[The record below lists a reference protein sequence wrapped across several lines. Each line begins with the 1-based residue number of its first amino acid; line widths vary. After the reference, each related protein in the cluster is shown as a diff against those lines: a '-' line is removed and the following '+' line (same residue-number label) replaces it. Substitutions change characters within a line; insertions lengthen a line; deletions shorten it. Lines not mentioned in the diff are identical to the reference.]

1 MKKLICVLFLVTEI
15 LVFGCATNNQTAK
28 PEAEE
33 QTEITQENQVA
44 VEELNTKIQENT
56 SVENPVVEAP
66 EEEQKPADTKKEK
79 SKKNDKK
86 ADKKSEKKKDTKE
99 NEKAEEEQKQDDEVQ
114 MIGMPNPFE
123 KKASLDAANK
133 AAGFN
138 FTSPAKYTTYEAK
151 EYRVIKDEMVEIIY
165 KDSANPDE
173 DIRVRKANGNLD
185 ISGDYNSYLTNK
197 IVNDAGIQILLRG
210 EDDRYHA
217 ATWTS
222 GDYSY
227 AIDSKAGITE
237 NKLKGFIQR
246 IY

>member
-1 MKKLICVLFLVTEI
+1 MKKKICVLFLITEI
-15 LVFGCATNNQTAK
+15 LVFGCASNNQTAK
-28 PEAEE
+28 PEVEVREENEEVELKIQGNQAAENTLTEAETPAEE
-33 QTEITQENQVA
+33 KIK
-44 VEELNTKIQENT
+44 EEAKETKE
-56 SVENPVVEAP
+56 VK
-66 EEEQKPADTKKEK
+66 EEKKEDTKK
-79 SKKNDKK
+79 KKDKK
-86 ADKKSEKKKDTKE
+86 ADKKTEEKKEETV
-99 NEKAEEEQKQDDEVQ
+99 EEESKDE
-114 MIGMPNPFE
+114 MTGLPNPFE

-133 AAGFN
+133 AAGLTFS
-138 FTSPAKYTTYEAK
+138 SPTKYTTYEAK
-151 EYRVIKDEMVEIIY
+151 EYRAIKNEMVEIIY
-165 KDSANPDE
+165 KDSSNPDE
-173 DIRVRKANGNLD
+173 DIRVRKAKGNLD

-222 GDYSY
+222 GDYSF

>member
-1 MKKLICVLFLVTEI
+1 MKKKICVLFLITEI
-15 LVFGCATNNQTAK
+15 LVFGCASNNQTSK
-28 PEAEE
+28 PEVVE
-33 QTEITQENQVA
+33 VK
-44 VEELNTKIQENT
+44 EELELKIQENQAAENT
-56 SVENPVVEAP
+56 LTEAETPVEEKNKEEAK
-66 EEEQKPADTKKEK
+66 EEKKED
-79 SKKNDKK
+79 KKKKKDKK
-86 ADKKSEKKKDTKE
+86 ADKKTEEKKE
-99 NEKAEEEQKQDDEVQ
+99 EKVEEEELKDE
-114 MIGMPNPFE
+114 MTGLPNPFE

-133 AAGFN
+133 AAGLT
-138 FTSPAKYTTYEAK
+138 FTSPSKYTTYEAK
-151 EYRVIKDEMVEIIY
+151 EYRAIKDEMVEIIY
-165 KDSANPDE
+165 KDSTNPDE
-173 DIRVRKANGNLD
+173 DIRVRKAKGNLD

-210 EDDRYHA
+210 EDDKYHA

>member
-1 MKKLICVLFLVTEI
+1 MKKIICVLFLVTEI
-15 LVFGCATNNQTAK
+15 IVYGCATNEQVAK
-28 PEAEE
+28 PE
-33 QTEITQENQVA
+33 TEGQSETVQGNQPTA
-44 VEELNTKIQENT
+44 EELNAKIQEKTSAENT
-56 SVENPVVEAP
+56 AVEAP
-66 EEEQKPADTKKEK
+66 EEEQKPAKTKEEK
-79 SKKNDKK
+79 SKKKDKK
-86 ADKKSEKKKDTKE
+86 ADKKAEKQESEKT
-99 NEKAEEEQKQDDEVQ
+99 KAEEELQENDVQ
-114 MIGMPNPFE
+114 IVGMPNPFE

-133 AAGFN
+133 AAGFS
-138 FTSPAKYTTYEAK
+138 FTSPSKYTTYEAK

-165 KDSANPDE
+165 KDTSNPDE
-173 DIRVRKANGNLD
+173 DIRVRKAKGNLD

-210 EDDRYHA
+210 EDDKYHA

>member
-1 MKKLICVLFLVTEI
+1 MKKTICVLFLITEI
-15 LVFGCATNNQTAK
+15 LVFGCASNNQVKK
-28 PEAEE
+28 PEAEDQPE
-33 QTEITQENQVA
+33 SVQESQDN
-44 VEELNTKIQENT
+44 VEELNAKIQGEVQVENT
-56 SVENPVVEAP
+56 VVETQ
-66 EEEQKPADTKKEK
+66 EEEQKPAETKEEK
-79 SKKNDKK
+79 SKKKKDIK
-86 ADKKSEKKKDTKE
+86 ADKKNEEKEPEESKT
-99 NEKAEEEQKQDDEVQ
+99 EEEQQEEDVQ
-114 MIGMPNPFE
+114 LIGKPNPFE

-133 AAGFN
+133 AAGFI
-138 FTSPAKYTTYEAK
+138 FTSPSKYTTYEAK
-151 EYRVIKDEMVEIIY
+151 EYRVIKDEMVEIMY
-165 KDSANPDE
+165 VDSSNPDE

-185 ISGDYNSYLTNK
+185 ISGDYNTYATNK

-237 NKLKGFIQR
+237 NNLKGFVQR

>member
-15 LVFGCATNNQTAK
+15 FVFGCATNNQTAK
-28 PEAEE
+28 PEAEDQVE
-33 QTEITQENQVA
+33 NIQEVTDEVDIKKQEKTQVENSIV
-44 VEELNTKIQENT
+44 VEEK
-56 SVENPVVEAP
+56 
-66 EEEQKPADTKKEK
+66 EEEQKPAKTKEEK
-79 SKKNDKK
+79 SKKKDKK
-86 ADKKSEKKKDTKE
+86 ADKKAEKQESEKT
-99 NEKAEEEQKQDDEVQ
+99 KAEEELQENDVQ
-114 MIGMPNPFE
+114 IVGMPNPFE

-133 AAGFN
+133 AAGFS
-138 FTSPAKYTTYEAK
+138 FTSPSKYTTYEAK

-165 KDSANPDE
+165 KDTSNPDE
-173 DIRVRKANGNLD
+173 DIRVRKAKGNLD

-222 GDYSY
+222 GDYSF

-237 NKLKGFIQR
+237 NKLKGFVQR

>member
-28 PEAEE
+28 PETEE
-33 QTEITQENQVA
+33 QPEITQENQAV
-44 VEELNTKIQENT
+44 VEELNAEIQENT
-56 SVENPVVEAP
+56 SVENPVTEAP
-66 EEEQKPADTKKEK
+66 EEEQKPADSKK

-86 ADKKSEKKKDTKE
+86 ADKKTDKKKETKE
-99 NEKAEEEQKQDDEVQ
+99 NEKAKAEEENQDNEVQ
-114 MIGMPNPFE
+114 MIGLPNPFE
-123 KKASLDAANK
+123 KKSSLDAANK
-133 AAGFN
+133 AAGFS

-165 KDSANPDE
+165 VDSSNPDE

-222 GDYSY
+222 GDYSF